1 MNFENWWQKDVQND
15 TRDTIL
21 SRLTSK
27 TKYKQDKNVK
37 KIRIKINILH
47 NQGYMCTHEDIPLK
61 MPASY
66 FWGD

>member
-1 MNFENWWQKDVQND
+1 MKFCFYHGDG
-15 TRDTIL
+15 TFIT
-21 SRLTSK
+21 
-27 TKYKQDKNVK
+27 DKNVK

-66 FWGD
+66 F